1 MTALEEPRREQ
12 LLNAADRVVRR
23 DGPGASMNAIAAEAG
38 ITKPILYRHF
48 GDRGGLFQ
56 ALTDRHTAGLLSA
69 VRAALAE
76 PLERRE
82 RVEHVL
88 DTYLAGIEARPQI
101 YQLLTHPE
109 SGDPHGVGS
118 ALAPALRQIAEE
130 ITRAVTAQVDLG
142 PDAPLLSEAWGR
154 AITGMVLA
162 AGDWWLEAKPCPRA
176 RMVQALAD
184 LLWGRLA
191 AAAPLPAAP
200 LPSAAAVAA
209 SEPGGPVESVES
221 ADDQATTP
229 PTAISNEAGPAGLRA
244 PAGPKSP

>member
-1 MTALEEPRREQ
+1 MAVNESGRGSAGHENEGGAGVTALEEPRREQ

-48 GDRGGLFQ
+48 GDRSGLFQ
-56 ALTDRHTAGLLSA
+56 ALTERHTAGLLTA
-69 VRAALAE
+69 IRAALAE

-82 RVEHVL
+82 QVEHVL
-88 DTYLAGIEARPQI
+88 DTYLAGIEARPQV

-109 SGDPHGVGS
+109 AGDPDGVGG

-142 PDAPLLSEAWGR
+142 PDGPLLSEAWGR

-162 AGDWWLEAKPCPRA
+162 AGDWWLENKPCPRA

-191 AAAPLPAAP
+191 AAAPLP
-200 LPSAAAVAA
+200 
-209 SEPGGPVESVES
+209 
-221 ADDQATTP
+221 TP
-229 PTAISNEAGPAGLRA
+229 PA
-244 PAGPKSP
+244 PAPEPAEAATDAPDKSE

>member
-1 MTALEEPRREQ
+1 MAALEAPRREQ

-48 GDRGGLFQ
+48 GDRNGLFQ
-56 ALTDRHTAGLLSA
+56 ALTERHTSGLLDA
-69 VRAALAE
+69 MRAALAE

-82 RVEHVL
+82 RVELVL
-88 DTYLAGIEARPQI
+88 DTYLAGIESRPQV

-109 SGDPHGVGS
+109 AGDPNGVGS
-118 ALAPALRQIAEE
+118 ALAPAMRQIADE

-142 PDAPLLSEAWGR
+142 PDAPLLSETWGR

-162 AGDWWLEAKPCPRA
+162 AGDWWLEQRPCPRA

-200 LPSAAAVAA
+200 LPSA
-209 SEPGGPVESVES
+209 PPP
-221 ADDQATTP
+221 TP
-229 PTAISNEAGPAGLRA
+229 PTP
-244 PAGPKSP
+244 

>member
-12 LLNAADRVVRR
+12 LLNAADRVVSRE
-23 DGPGASMNAIAAEAG
+23 GPGASMNAIAAEAG

-48 GDRGGLFQ
+48 GDRSGLFQ
-56 ALTDRHTAGLLSA
+56 ALTERHTSGLLAA
-69 VRAALAE
+69 VRTALDE

-88 DTYLAGIEARPQI
+88 DTYLAGIESRPQV
-101 YQLLTHPE
+101 YKLLTHPE
-109 SGDPHGVGS
+109 PGDPHGVGN

-142 PDAPLLSEAWGR
+142 PDSPLLSEAWGR

-162 AGDWWLEAKPCPRA
+162 AGDWWLDQRPCPRA

-191 AAAPLPAAP
+191 AAAPLPAARGRAATP
-200 LPSAAAVAA
+200 LPAR
-209 SEPGGPVESVES
+209 EPGRPGRRRV
-221 ADDQATTP
+221 ATATDCG
-229 PTAISNEAGPAGLRA
+229 A
-244 PAGPKSP
+244 